1 MEEKVHK
8 LSKKKLA
15 YHREYYKKTHKI
27 IKKDKLKKDLESYHR
42 QVSYF
47 SLKYGYDNVD
57 EYIEQSI
64 KFHSKPDDN
73 KLISWF
79 QDLIRVLVLLY
90 EMNE

>member
-42 QVSYF
+42 F
-47 SLKYGYDNVD
+47 HISLSNMDM
-57 EYIEQSI
+57 I
-64 KFHSKPDDN
+64 
-73 KLISWF
+73 
-79 QDLIRVLVLLY
+79 
-90 EMNE
+90 M